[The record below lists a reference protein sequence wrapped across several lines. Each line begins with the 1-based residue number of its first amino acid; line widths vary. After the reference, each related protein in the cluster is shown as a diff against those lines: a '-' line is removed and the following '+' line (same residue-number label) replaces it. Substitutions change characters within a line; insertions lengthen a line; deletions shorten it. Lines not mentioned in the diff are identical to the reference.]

1 MFGLGL
7 IEIVLAIVT
16 GIVVTVIAT
25 QASRKK

>member
-7 IEIVLAIVT
+7 IELVLAIVA

-25 QASRKK
+25 